1 MSASVNDKFQL
12 ISASGTVPNVPR
24 VTATRSAA
32 GTSLTVD
39 NCNWDT
45 TTGKIFSTY
54 QVDTSGSVV
63 AGTQTI
69 WKGVVNSSTSIGS
82 MTRLAGA
89 SDTGNAIGDYVEI
102 IPDSEWVN
110 NLISGVLAQHNQDG
124 THSDITATTADFT
137 GAVSANTISEHTAA
151 SGVTVD
157 GMNIKDGYVVGSATS
172 GIKNESLGTA
182 ATDLGSAWQSWT
194 PTLSG
199 RFNDGKWTKSCTY
212 KQVGKTVVCKLL
224 LTANAATPM
233 DGSGDPV
240 FTLPVTSVSYPNSA
254 FMALAYIED
263 VGTNTYQ
270 AFTRWGSTTTA
281 SLSVPVA
288 GGTYV
293 TQVQITNAVPHTWAS
308 TDVIFSIFTY
318 EAA

>member
-54 QVDTSGSVV
+54 QVDTSGNVV

-110 NLISGVLAQHNQDG
+110 NLVSGILSQHNQDG
-124 THSDITATTADFT
+124 THSNITATTADFT

-157 GMNIKDGYVVGSATS
+157 GLLIKDNYVVGSATS

-182 ATDLGSAWQSWT
+182 ATDLGSAWQTGT
-194 PTLSG
+194 PAATGFSSKTDDALV
-199 RFNDGKWTKSCTY
+199 Y
-212 KQVGKTVVCKLL
+212 KQIGKTMFCNFKIEGTSNATT
-224 LTANAATPM
+224 LT
-233 DGSGDPV
+233 
-240 FTLPVTSVSYPNSA
+240 FTLPAAAKNTTSYGGIRTANSGA
-254 FMALAYIED
+254 FGVNPGLITFAAASATATCFRD
-263 VGTNTYQ
+263 HSSAAFTNT
-270 AFTRWGSTTTA
+270 
-281 SLSVPVA
+281 
-288 GGTYV
+288 GTKGM
-293 TQVQITNAVPHTWAS
+293 QG
-308 TDVIFSIFTY
+308 FFFY